1 MRYYSELDIKN
12 RYFTSAYPQGNRQAE
27 VVNNV
32 IINGLKKRLDEAK
45 ALKSSFSLFVI
56 INFFPYLAPM

>member
-12 RYFTSAYPQGNRQAE
+12 RYSTSTYPQGNRQAE

-45 ALKSSFSLFVI
+45 GKRVAKLQQIL
-56 INFFPYLAPM
+56 